1 MGFTKGVLEGRG
13 RSEGEREREMSV
25 SSNPRFFFLVKDKVR
40 KRGLSFFFLFVWK
53 EGMKEGRKGCC
64 TADTTFCVQSAS
76 NLIRLF
82 LGTLLTRK
90 SLLILFDCFSLSLSL
105 SLSRY
110 MTHH

>member
-53 EGMKEGRKGCC
+53 EGMKEGMAIAIGKMAAKNIPA
-64 TADTTFCVQSAS
+64 ADIAA
-76 NLIRLF
+76 
-82 LGTLLTRK
+82 
-90 SLLILFDCFSLSLSL
+90 ILEVNIQLVHQVLAGVD
-105 SLSRY
+105 RG
-110 MTHH
+110 